1 MTLADKTM
9 TTHTPWQAPGP
20 GLWQRDVTHFPDAVT
35 RYNTEFL
42 TEFFNSIGMREGFRN
57 YGLLLDHFDMRP
69 VGGRLYTR
77 PRSVGVPEKA
87 SSPPPKFIFKLLFL
101 LHPEMRYRKK
111 RAVEVFATRLWRE
124 DRARWRNE
132 LAPKLR
138 QRNLELQQ
146 INLAILDDTALRLQV
161 EATRQA
167 CFESW
172 RIHFLLLPADWIPVG
187 DWLRHTYEWTG
198 VTPTEAMTVL
208 KGKAQGGV
216 APLALLDQLADAV
229 RSVEASSE
237 ILRDGSL
244 DAHNRVERLRASD
257 PGVARALDTYFNEY
271 GFRLVTGFDL
281 CDLTLRELP
290 HVLLSSIAAQRDKR
304 TPLQDNAATEEAA
317 LRLRN
322 RVPAAARAE
331 YDSLLEEACAAYGLE
346 DENVGMTTLW
356 PSGLMRR
363 ALLAAGERLVSRGVV
378 KRPEHLLDATSAEVA
393 ALLGGPGTAPSGDEL
408 ARRAEER
415 QLLNLDELPAELGE
429 PEAPPPAEL
438 LPPACARAMLGLM
451 FYMTHFG
458 ADPARRPQA
467 TNERL
472 DGHGVSGGRYAGR
485 ARIVRSAADFEKIE
499 SGDVLVTRTTSSGY
513 NVLLPLLGAVV
524 TDRGGALCHTAIVA
538 REFGIPAVVGT
549 GDATSRI
556 PDGAHI
562 VVDGDRGVVEILA

>member
-1 MTLADKTM
+1 MTIADKTM
-9 TTHTPWQAPGP
+9 TAHTPWQAPGP
-20 GLWQRDVTHFPDAVT
+20 GLWQR
-35 RYNTEFL
+35 YNTEFL
-42 TEFFNSIGMREGFRN
+42 TEFLNSIGMREGFRN

-69 VGGRLYTR
+69 VGGRLYSRLR
-77 PRSVGVPEKA
+77 PVGAPEKA

-111 RAVEVFATRLWRE
+111 RAVEVFATRLWRQ
-124 DRARWRNE
+124 DRARWRNK

-146 INLAILDDTALRLQV
+146 IDLATLDDTALRLQV

-172 RIHFLLLPADWIPVG
+172 KIHFLLLPADWIPVG
-187 DWLRHTYEWTG
+187 DWLRHTCEWTG
-198 VTPTEAMTVL
+198 VTPAEAMMVL

-216 APLALLDQLADAV
+216 APLVLLDQLADAV
-229 RSVEASSE
+229 RSVEASIE

-257 PGVARALDTYFNEY
+257 PEVARALDTYLNEY

-290 HVLLSSIAAQRDKR
+290 HVLLRSIAAQIDKR
-304 TPLQDNAATEEAA
+304 TTLQDNATPEEAA
-317 LRLRN
+317 LRLRD
-322 RVPAAARAE
+322 RVPADARAE
-331 YDSLLEEACAAYGLE
+331 YDTLFEEACSAYGLE

-363 ALLAAGERLVSRGVV
+363 ALLAAGERLVSRGLV
-378 KRPEHLLDATSAEVA
+378 KCPEHLLDATSAEVA
-393 ALLGGPGTAPSGDEL
+393 ALLGGHGTAPSGDEL

-415 QLLNLDELPAELGE
+415 QLLNLEELPVELGE
-429 PEAPPPAEL
+429 PEAPLPAEL

-451 FYMTHFG
+451 FYTTHFG
-458 ADPARRPQA
+458 ADAAGRPQA
-467 TNERL
+467 TKETL
-472 DGHGVSGGRYAGR
+472 GGHGVSGGRYAGR

-499 SGDVLVTRTTSSGY
+499 SGDVLITRLTSSGY

-549 GDATSRI
+549 ENATLRI
-556 PDGAHI
+556 PDGVLI

>member
-1 MTLADKTM
+1 MTIADKTM

-20 GLWQRDVTHFPDAVT
+20 GLWQRDVTHFPDPVT
-35 RYNTEFL
+35 RFNTEFL

-57 YGLLLDHFDMRP
+57 YGLVLDHFDVRL
-69 VGGRLYTR
+69 VGGRLYSR

-146 INLAILDDTALRLQV
+146 IDLATLDDTALRLQV

-187 DWLRHTYEWTG
+187 DWLRHTCEWTG
-198 VTPTEAMTVL
+198 VTPAEAMMVL

-237 ILRDGSL
+237 ILRYGSL
-244 DAHNRVERLRASD
+244 DAHNRLRRLRASD
-257 PGVARALDTYFNEY
+257 PGVARALDTYLNEY

-290 HVLLSSIAAQRDKR
+290 HVLLRSIAAQIDKR
-304 TPLQDNAATEEAA
+304 TTPQEEAA

-322 RVPAAARAE
+322 RVHAAARAE

-346 DENVGMTTLW
+346 DENVGMTALW
-356 PSGLMRR
+356 PGGLMRR
-363 ALLAAGERLVSRGVV
+363 ALLAAGERLVSRGIV

-393 ALLGGPGTAPSGDEL
+393 ALLGGPGTAPSGDDL

-415 QLLNLDELPAELGE
+415 RLLNLEELPVELGE
-429 PEAPPPAEL
+429 PEAPLPAEL

-451 FYMTHFG
+451 FYTTHFG
-458 ADPARRPQA
+458 ADAAGRPQA
-467 TNERL
+467 TKETL
-472 DGHGVSGGRYAGR
+472 GGHGVSGGRYTGR

-499 SGDVLVTRTTSSGY
+499 SGDVLVTRITSSGY

-524 TDRGGALCHTAIVA
+524 TDRGGALCHTAIIA

-556 PDGAHI
+556 PDGARI

>member
-1 MTLADKTM
+1 MTIADKTM

-57 YGLLLDHFDMRP
+57 YGLLLDHLDMRI

-77 PRSVGVPEKA
+77 PRSVGAPEKA
-87 SSPPPKFIFKLLFL
+87 SSPPPKIIFKLLFL
-101 LHPEMRYRKK
+101 LHPELRYRKK
-111 RAVEVFATRLWRE
+111 RAVEVFATRLWRQ
-124 DRARWRNE
+124 DRARWRND

-146 INLAILDDTALRLQV
+146 IDLATLDDTALRLQV

-187 DWLRHTYEWTG
+187 DWLRHTCEWTG
-198 VTPTEAMTVL
+198 VTPTEAVTVL

-257 PGVARALDTYFNEY
+257 PRVARALDTYLNEY

-290 HVLLSSIAAQRDKR
+290 HVLLSSIAAQIDKR

-317 LRLRN
+317 LWLRN

-363 ALLAAGERLVSRGVV
+363 ALLATGERLVSRGVV

-393 ALLGGPGTAPSGDEL
+393 ALLGGPGTAPSSDEL

-415 QLLNLDELPAELGE
+415 QLLNLEELPAELGE

-451 FYMTHFG
+451 FYTKHFG
-458 ADPARRPQA
+458 ADAAGRPQA
-467 TNERL
+467 TKETL
-472 DGHGVSGGRYAGR
+472 GGHGVSGGRYTGR

-549 GDATSRI
+549 GDATARI
-556 PDGAHI
+556 PDGGRI

>member
-20 GLWQRDVTHFPDAVT
+20 GLWRRDLTHFPDAVT
-35 RYNTEFL
+35 RFNTEFL
-42 TEFFNSIGMREGFRN
+42 IEFFNSIGMREGFRN
-57 YGLLLDHFDMRP
+57 YGLLLDHFDIRF
-69 VGGRLYTR
+69 VGGRLYSRAR
-77 PRSVGVPEKA
+77 PVGALERA
-87 SSPPPKFIFKLLFL
+87 SSSPPKFIFKLLFL
-101 LHPEMRYRKK
+101 LHPELRYRKK
-111 RAVEVFATRLWRE
+111 RAVEVFATRQWRE
-124 DRARWRNE
+124 DHARWRNE

-146 INLAILDDTALRLQV
+146 IDLATLDDTALRIHV

-172 RIHFLLLPADWIPVG
+172 RIHFLLLPAGWIPLG
-187 DWLRHTYEWTG
+187 DWLRHTCEWTG
-198 VTPTEAMTVL
+198 VTPMEALTVL
-208 KGKAQGGV
+208 KGKAQAGV
-216 APLALLDQLADAV
+216 APLALLDQLADTV

-244 DAHNRVERLRASD
+244 DAHNRVERLRASN
-257 PGVARALDTYFNEY
+257 PGVARALDTYLNEY
-271 GFRLVTGFDL
+271 GFRLITGFDL

-290 HVLLSSIAAQRDKR
+290 HVLLSSVAAQIDKS
-304 TPLQDNAATEEAA
+304 TPLQDNAAPEEAA
-317 LRLRN
+317 LQLRN
-322 RVPAAARAE
+322 RVPTTARAE
-331 YDSLLEEACAAYGLE
+331 YDTLFEEACSAYGFQ

-363 ALLAAGERLVSRGVV
+363 ALLVTGERLLSRGVV
-378 KRPEHLLDATSAEVA
+378 KHPEHLLDATSAEVA
-393 ALLGGPGTAPSGDEL
+393 AILGGPGTAPAGDEL

-415 QLLNLDELPAELGE
+415 RLLNLEELPAQLGE
-429 PEAPPPAEL
+429 PEAPLPAEL
-438 LPPACARAMLGLM
+438 LPSACARAILGWM
-451 FYMTHFG
+451 FD
-458 ADPARRPQA
+458 ADAAGRPQA
-467 TNERL
+467 TKETL
-472 DGHGVSGGRYAGR
+472 GGHGVSGGRYEGR

-499 SGDVLVTRTTSSGY
+499 SGDVLVTRITSSGY

-549 GDATSRI
+549 EDATARI
-556 PDGAHI
+556 PDGARI